1 MTFPFLCHK
10 GVGQGKRKVWGK
22 GGGRC
27 GVREEEG
34 VGKGGGRCGVREE
47 EGVG

>member
-1 MTFPFLCHK
+1 ME
-10 GVGQGKRKVWGK
+10 

-27 GVREEEG
+27 EVRTGGRYGVREEEG
-34 VGKGGGRCGVREE
+34 VGKGGGRCGVRTGGRCGVREE

>member
-1 MTFPFLCHK
+1 MWGK
-10 GVGQGKRKVWGK
+10 GGGRCGVREEGVWGK

-34 VGKGGGRCGVREE
+34 VG
-47 EGVG
+47 